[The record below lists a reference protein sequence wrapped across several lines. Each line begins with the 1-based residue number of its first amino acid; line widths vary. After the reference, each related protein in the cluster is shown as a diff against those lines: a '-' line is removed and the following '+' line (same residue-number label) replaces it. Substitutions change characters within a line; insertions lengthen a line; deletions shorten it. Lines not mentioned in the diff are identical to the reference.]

1 MLGWWDPVYFV
12 FVGPAILLALYASF
26 KVKSTFA
33 RAREMTTRRGWT
45 GRDIAQAILDSEGI
59 HDVTI
64 EPINSYL
71 GDHYDP
77 RERVLRL
84 SPDVYNGRSIAAA
97 GVAAHEVGH
106 AIQHAQ
112 GYAALSLRNSI
123 VPLASIGSNLSL
135 ILIMVGLGMMLQSLM
150 IVGCALFTMVVLF
163 QVINLPVEFNAST
176 RARQALLANGLVT
189 EVEDKEVGRV
199 LRAAARTYVAATLT
213 AVLTLLYYLMRAGLL
228 GGHRDE

>member
-1 MLGWWDPVYFV
+1 MLGWWDPMYFV
-12 FVGPAILLALYASF
+12 FVAPGLLLALYASF

-33 RAREMTTRRGWT
+33 RASQITTRRGWT

-59 HDVTI
+59 HDVAI
-64 EPINSYL
+64 EPVNGYL

-84 SPDVYNGRSIAAA
+84 SPDVYSGRSVAAA

-106 AIQHAQ
+106 AIQHAH
-112 GYAALSLRNSI
+112 GYAPLALRNSI
-123 VPLASIGSNLSL
+123 VPIASIGSSLSM
-135 ILIMVGLGMMLQSLM
+135 ILIMIGIGFWLQPLA
-150 IVGCALFTMVVLF
+150 IVGCALFSMVVLF
-163 QVINLPVEFNAST
+163 QIINLPVEFNAST

-189 EVEDKEVGRV
+189 EAEDVEVGRV
-199 LRAAARTYVAATLT
+199 LRAAAMTYVAATLT
-213 AVLTLLYYLMRAGLL
+213 AILTLLYYLMRAGLL

>member
-12 FVGPAILLALYASF
+12 FVGPGILLAIYASF
-26 KVKSTFA
+26 KVRSTFA
-33 RAREMTTRRGWT
+33 RAKEMTTRRGWT
-45 GRDIAQAILDSEGI
+45 GRDVAQAILDSEGI
-59 HDVTI
+59 HDVAI
-64 EPINSYL
+64 EPVNSYL

-77 RERVLRL
+77 RQRVLRL
-84 SPDVYNGRSIAAA
+84 SPDVYHGRSIAAA

-135 ILIMVGLGMMLQSLM
+135 ILIMIGLAMMLQPLA
-150 IVGCALFTMVVLF
+150 ILGCALFTMVVLF

-199 LRAAARTYVAATLT
+199 LRAAAMTYVAATLT
-213 AVLTLLYYLMRAGLL
+213 AILTLLYYLMRAGLL